1 MHFFF
6 LPLSPTPKS
15 HFLTSKGYAVTM
27 KQEKMSVWSGPFL
40 FFGLFF
46 PVHADTQAGQ
56 QTFSLYHIA
65 LPDSVPVI
73 SYNKEKNNKEA

>member
-1 MHFFF
+1 
-6 LPLSPTPKS
+6 
-15 HFLTSKGYAVTM
+15 M